1 MSAGQPQ
8 SRARP
13 PGRAGRASAEK
24 KFAGKP
30 APTTTPGYDAGT
42 PLTHCGTPMPATAP
56 DIFSLVPVL
65 LALVISISLRNV
77 IVGLFTGLFAGV
89 LMIEGPALL
98 GGVSLMVR
106 DYLVPQVT
114 DSYNAGVLVLLSFIG
129 GFVAL
134 MERSGGG
141 TAFAAKVARFI
152 TTKARLQISAWIGGI
167 VIFFSDLGTPLIVGP
182 TFRPMADHLRV
193 SRAKLA
199 YIIDSTASPVA
210 ILVPFIGWGVYIM
223 SLLEQQFTTLGI
235 EQSDFQALV
244 SALPFQFYAWLAGFA
259 VPLLALTG
267 VEFGPMARVE
277 RRAALEG
284 LTPEEAASVALNAP
298 PQGAGSNARASFI
311 WLPLLVLFIV
321 LLWTLVPLGFPFGRV
336 SGADFRAGLSTA
348 YLSAAVA
355 LILLMAFAGAQ
366 RVMASVQVYLEGMS
380 RMMLVAVML
389 LLAWAMGDMTTALG
403 GDVYVATLAA
413 ENAAPWALP
422 VMIFLVSCSISF
434 ATGSSWGTFAIMLP
448 LALPATVAID
458 APLYVCIGAVLSGGL
473 FGDHCS
479 PISETT
485 ILSSTGAGCD
495 AFEHF
500 QTQLP
505 YALANGVLCIGG
517 YVLAGFTASVWTLAL
532 LLPLQVGGLLVL
544 GKWRRRA

>member
-1 MSAGQPQ
+1 
-8 SRARP
+8 
-13 PGRAGRASAEK
+13 
-24 KFAGKP
+24 
-30 APTTTPGYDAGT
+30 
-42 PLTHCGTPMPATAP
+42 MPATAP

-65 LALVISISLRNV
+65 LALAISISLRNV
-77 IVGLFTGLFAGV
+77 IFGLFVGLFAGV

-114 DSYNAGVLVLLSFIG
+114 DSYNAGVLVLLVFIG

-141 TAFAAKVARFI
+141 AAFAARVARYI
-152 TTKARLQISAWIGGI
+152 TTKARLQVSAWLGGI

-199 YIIDSTASPVA
+199 WIVDSTASPVA

-235 EQSDFQALV
+235 DQSDFQALV
-244 SALPFQFYAWLAGFA
+244 AALPFQFYAWLAVLS
-259 VPLLALTG
+259 VPLMALTG
-267 VEFGPMARVE
+267 VEFGPMARSE
-277 RRAALEG
+277 RRAAESG
-284 LTPEEAASVALNAP
+284 LTPDEAAASLSMAP
-298 PQGAGSNARASFI
+298 GQEHQDKARASFI

-355 LILLMAFAGAQ
+355 LILLMAFTGAQ
-366 RVMASVQVYLEGMS
+366 RFMKSVQVYLEGMS

-403 GDVYVATLAA
+403 GDVYVAELAA

-448 LALPATVAID
+448 LALPATVAIG

-505 YALANGVLCIGG
+505 YALANGVLCMGG
-517 YVLAGFTASVWTLAL
+517 YVLAGFTGSAWTLAL
-532 LLPLQVGGLLVL
+532 LISLQVAALLFY
-544 GKWRRRA
+544 GRMRGQSQRSNA

>member
-1 MSAGQPQ
+1 
-8 SRARP
+8 
-13 PGRAGRASAEK
+13 
-24 KFAGKP
+24 
-30 APTTTPGYDAGT
+30 
-42 PLTHCGTPMPATAP
+42 MPVTAP
-56 DIFSLVPVL
+56 DIYSLLPVL
-65 LALVISISLRNV
+65 LALFISISLRNV

-114 DSYNAGVLVLLSFIG
+114 DSYNAGVLVLLVFIG

-141 TAFAAKVARFI
+141 GAFAAKVARYI
-152 TTKARLQISAWIGGI
+152 TTKARLQISAWIGGV

-223 SLLEQQFTTLGI
+223 SLLEQQFTALGI

-244 SALPFQFYAWLAGFA
+244 AALPFQFYAWLAVLA

-284 LTPEEAASVALNAP
+284 LTPEEAANAALNAP
-298 PQGAGSNARASFI
+298 PPGTSDKARASFI

-366 RVMASVQVYLEGMS
+366 PVMTSVQVFLEGMS

-403 GDVYVATLAA
+403 ADVYVATLAA

-532 LLPLQVGGLLVL
+532 LIPLQVGGLLL
-544 GKWRRRA
+544 FGRLRKSAA

>member
-1 MSAGQPQ
+1 
-8 SRARP
+8 
-13 PGRAGRASAEK
+13 
-24 KFAGKP
+24 
-30 APTTTPGYDAGT
+30 
-42 PLTHCGTPMPATAP
+42 MPATAP

-244 SALPFQFYAWLAGFA
+244 SALPFQFYAWLA
-259 VPLLALTG
+259 VLTG

-284 LTPEEAASVALNAP
+284 LTPEEAASVALNAV

-434 ATGSSWGTFAIMLP
+434 AIMLP

>member
-1 MSAGQPQ
+1 V
-8 SRARP
+8 SRDKKSQ
-13 PGRAGRASAEK
+13 GAGRASAEK

-30 APTTTPGYDAGT
+30 APTTTAGYDAGT

-244 SALPFQFYAWLAGFA
+244 SALPFQFYAWLAVFA

-532 LLPLQVGGLLVL
+532 LIPLQVGGLVL
-544 GKWRRRA
+544 YGKWRRRA

>member
-1 MSAGQPQ
+1 
-8 SRARP
+8 
-13 PGRAGRASAEK
+13 
-24 KFAGKP
+24 
-30 APTTTPGYDAGT
+30 
-42 PLTHCGTPMPATAP
+42 MPVTAP
-56 DIFSLVPVL
+56 DIFSLLPVL
-65 LALVISISLRNV
+65 LALFISISLRNV

-114 DSYNAGVLVLLSFIG
+114 DSYNAGVLVLLVFIG

-141 TAFAAKVARFI
+141 GAFAAKVARFI
-152 TTKARLQISAWIGGI
+152 TTKARLQISAWIGGV

-223 SLLEQQFTTLGI
+223 SLLEQQFTALGI

-244 SALPFQFYAWLAGFA
+244 AALPFQFYAWLAVLA

-284 LTPEEAASVALNAP
+284 LTPEEAANAALNAP
-298 PQGAGSNARASFI
+298 PPGTSDKARASFI

-355 LILLMAFAGAQ
+355 LILLMAVAGAQ
-366 RVMASVQVYLEGMS
+366 PVMASVQVFLEGMS

-532 LLPLQVGGLLVL
+532 LIPLQVGGLLLFGRLRKSV
-544 GKWRRRA
+544 A

>member
-1 MSAGQPQ
+1 
-8 SRARP
+8 
-13 PGRAGRASAEK
+13 
-24 KFAGKP
+24 
-30 APTTTPGYDAGT
+30 
-42 PLTHCGTPMPATAP
+42 MPAAEPTVL
-56 DIFSLVPVL
+56 SLVPVL

-77 IVGLFTGLFAGV
+77 IFGLFLGLFVGV
-89 LMIEGPALL
+89 LMVEGPGLFS
-98 GGVSLMVR
+98 GVSLMVR

-114 DSYNAGVLVLLSFIG
+114 DSYNAGVLVLLGFIG

-141 TAFAAKVARFI
+141 AAFAAKVARYI
-152 TTKARLQISAWIGGI
+152 TSKARLQVSAWLGGI

-199 YIIDSTASPVA
+199 WIIDSTASPVA

-223 SLLEQQFTTLGI
+223 SLLEQQFTSLGI
-235 EQSDFQALV
+235 EQSDFQALIA
-244 SALPFQFYAWLAGFA
+244 ALPFQFYAWLALTA
-259 VPLLALTG
+259 VPLLALTR
-267 VEFGPMARVE
+267 VEFGPMARAE
-277 RRAALEG
+277 RRAAESG
-284 LTPEEAASVALNAP
+284 LTPEEAAAA
-298 PQGAGSNARASFI
+298 QGTSADLGQQDKARASFI
-311 WLPLLVLFIV
+311 WLPLLVLFGV

-355 LILLMAFAGAQ
+355 LIALMAATGAQ
-366 RVMASVQVYLEGMS
+366 RVMTSVQRYLDGMS
-380 RMMLVAVML
+380 RMLQVAVML
-389 LLAWAMGDMTTALG
+389 LLAWAMGDMTATLG
-403 GDVYVATLAA
+403 GDVYVARLAA
-413 ENAAPWALP
+413 ENAAAWALP
-422 VMIFLVSCSISF
+422 VMIFLVSCGISF

-448 LALPATVAID
+448 LALPAAVAID
-458 APLYVCIGAVLSGGL
+458 APLSVCIGAVLSGGL

-505 YALANGVLCIGG
+505 YALANGVLCLGG

-532 LLPLQVGGLLVL
+532 LLPLQVTALLVYGRL
-544 GKWRRRA
+544 RGRAGRV

>member
-1 MSAGQPQ
+1 
-8 SRARP
+8 
-13 PGRAGRASAEK
+13 
-24 KFAGKP
+24 
-30 APTTTPGYDAGT
+30 
-42 PLTHCGTPMPATAP
+42 MPATAP

-77 IVGLFTGLFAGV
+77 IFGLFVGLFAGV

-98 GGVSLMVR
+98 GGMSLMVR

-114 DSYNAGVLVLLSFIG
+114 DSYNAGVLVLLGFIG

-141 TAFAAKVARFI
+141 AAFAAKVARYI
-152 TTKARLQISAWIGGI
+152 TAKARLQISAWIGGI

-223 SLLEQQFTTLGI
+223 SLLEQQFTALGI

-244 SALPFQFYAWLAGFA
+244 SALPFQFYAWLAVFA

-267 VEFGPMARVE
+267 VEFGPMARSE
-277 RRAALEG
+277 RRAAESG
-284 LTPEEAASVALNAP
+284 LTPEEAASAALNAP
-298 PQGAGSNARASFI
+298 AQGATDKARASFI
-311 WLPLLVLFIV
+311 WLPLLVLFVV

-355 LILLMAFAGAQ
+355 LILLMAFVGAQ

-380 RMMLVAVML
+380 RMMLVAIML

-448 LALPATVAID
+448 LALPATVAVD

-532 LLPLQVGGLLVL
+532 LIPLQVGGLLLL
-544 GKWRRRA
+544 GKLRR

>member
-1 MSAGQPQ
+1 
-8 SRARP
+8 
-13 PGRAGRASAEK
+13 
-24 KFAGKP
+24 
-30 APTTTPGYDAGT
+30 
-42 PLTHCGTPMPATAP
+42 
-56 DIFSLVPVL
+56 
-65 LALVISISLRNV
+65 
-77 IVGLFTGLFAGV
+77 
-89 LMIEGPALL
+89 
-98 GGVSLMVR
+98 
-106 DYLVPQVT
+106 
-114 DSYNAGVLVLLSFIG
+114 
-129 GFVAL
+129 
-134 MERSGGG
+134 
-141 TAFAAKVARFI
+141 
-152 TTKARLQISAWIGGI
+152 
-167 VIFFSDLGTPLIVGP
+167 
-182 TFRPMADHLRV
+182 MADHLRV

-244 SALPFQFYAWLAGFA
+244 AALPFQFYAWLALFA
-259 VPLLALTG
+259 VPLLALSG
-267 VEFGPMARVE
+267 VEFGPMASSE
-277 RRAALEG
+277 RRASRDG
-284 LTPEEAASVALNAP
+284 LTAEEAANAALNTHSQFATS
-298 PQGAGSNARASFI
+298 QGVVGKAKASFI

-348 YLSAAVA
+348 YLSAAVV
-355 LILLMAFAGAQ
+355 LILLMAVSGAQ
-366 RVMASVQVYLEGMS
+366 RVMASVQMYLEGMS
-380 RMMLVAVML
+380 RMMLVAIML

-403 GDVYVATLAA
+403 GDVFVATLAA

-448 LALPATVAID
+448 LALPATIAID

-505 YALANGVLCIGG
+505 YALANGALCIAG
-517 YVLAGFTASVWTLAL
+517 YIAAGFTAAVWTLPVL
-532 LLPLQVGGLLVL
+532 LVLQVGALLVL
-544 GKWRRRA
+544 RRVVGPSRLELGTNGL

>member
-1 MSAGQPQ
+1 
-8 SRARP
+8 
-13 PGRAGRASAEK
+13 
-24 KFAGKP
+24 
-30 APTTTPGYDAGT
+30 
-42 PLTHCGTPMPATAP
+42 MPATAP
-56 DIFSLVPVL
+56 DVFTLVPVL

-98 GGVSLMVR
+98 GGVSVMVR

-114 DSYNAGVLVLLSFIG
+114 DSYNAGVLVLLVFIG

-141 TAFAAKVARFI
+141 GAFAAKVARFI
-152 TTKARLQISAWIGGI
+152 TTKARLQISAWIGG
-167 VIFFSDLGTPLIVGP
+167 VMIFFSDLGTPLIVGP

-199 YIIDSTASPVA
+199 WIIDSTASPVA

-223 SLLEQQFTTLGI
+223 SLLEQQFTALGI

-244 SALPFQFYAWLAGFA
+244 AALPFQFYAWLAVLS
-259 VPLLALTG
+259 VPLMALTG
-267 VEFGPMARVE
+267 VEFGPMARSE
-277 RRAALEG
+277 RRAAESG
-284 LTPEEAASVALNAP
+284 LTPEEAANAALNAP
-298 PQGAGSNARASFI
+298 PLGATDKAQASFI

-422 VMIFLVSCSISF
+422 VMIFLVCCSISF

-448 LALPATVAID
+448 LALPATVAIG

-517 YVLAGFTASVWTLAL
+517 YILAGFTASVLTLAL
-532 LLPLQVGGLLVL
+532 LIPLQVGGLLL
-544 GKWRRRA
+544 FGKWRR

>member
-1 MSAGQPQ
+1 
-8 SRARP
+8 
-13 PGRAGRASAEK
+13 
-24 KFAGKP
+24 
-30 APTTTPGYDAGT
+30 
-42 PLTHCGTPMPATAP
+42 MPATAP

-77 IVGLFTGLFAGV
+77 IFGLFVGLFAGV

-98 GGVSLMVR
+98 GGMSLMVR

-114 DSYNAGVLVLLSFIG
+114 DSYNAGVLVLLGFIG

-141 TAFAAKVARFI
+141 AAFAAKVARYI
-152 TTKARLQISAWIGGI
+152 TTKARLQVSAWIGGI

-223 SLLEQQFTTLGI
+223 SLLEQQFTALGI

-244 SALPFQFYAWLAGFA
+244 SALPFQFYAWLAVLA

-267 VEFGPMARVE
+267 VEFGPMARSE
-277 RRAALEG
+277 QRAARDG
-284 LTPEEAASVALNAP
+284 LTPEEAASAALNAP
-298 PQGAGSNARASFI
+298 AQGATDKARASFI
-311 WLPLLVLFIV
+311 WLPLLVLFVV

-355 LILLMAFAGAQ
+355 LILLMAFVGAQ

-380 RMMLVAVML
+380 RMMLVAIML

-448 LALPATVAID
+448 LALPATVAVD

-532 LLPLQVGGLLVL
+532 LIPVQVGGLLLL
-544 GKWRRRA
+544 GKLRR

>member
-1 MSAGQPQ
+1 
-8 SRARP
+8 
-13 PGRAGRASAEK
+13 
-24 KFAGKP
+24 
-30 APTTTPGYDAGT
+30 
-42 PLTHCGTPMPATAP
+42 MPATAP

-77 IVGLFTGLFAGV
+77 IFGLFVGLFAGV

-98 GGVSLMVR
+98 GGMSLMVR

-114 DSYNAGVLVLLSFIG
+114 DSYNAGVLVLLGFIG

-141 TAFAAKVARFI
+141 AAFAAKVARYI

-223 SLLEQQFTTLGI
+223 SLLEQQFTALGI

-244 SALPFQFYAWLAGFA
+244 SALPFQFYAWLAVFA

-267 VEFGPMARVE
+267 VEFGPMARSE
-277 RRAALEG
+277 RRAAESG
-284 LTPEEAASVALNAP
+284 LTPEEAASAALNAP
-298 PQGAGSNARASFI
+298 AQGATDKARASFI
-311 WLPLLVLFIV
+311 WLPLLVLFVV

-355 LILLMAFAGAQ
+355 LILLMAFVGAQ

-380 RMMLVAVML
+380 RMMLVAIML

-448 LALPATVAID
+448 LALPATVAVD

-532 LLPLQVGGLLVL
+532 LIPLQVGGLLLL
-544 GKWRRRA
+544 GKLRR